1 MRPADSSRRHE
12 GGETEVM
19 LMQFSRAGWVLCLA
33 VAMAAGPACAA
44 GSSGGVMASSSAAMQ
59 KLGAG
64 TKKVVKGTVDVL
76 TLRPLWDKK
85 PETTTKTRGYN
96 VKKSA
101 AKKKSSWFS
110 SDDSSK
116 SQTMKD
122 FVGAKRPG

>member
-1 MRPADSSRRHE
+1 MR
-12 GGETEVM
+12 
-19 LMQFSRAGWVLCLA
+19 FSHAGWLLCLV

-85 PETTTKTRGYN
+85 TTTPTKTRGYN
-96 VKKSA
+96 VNKKST

-110 SDDSSK
+110 SDDSSE

-122 FVGAKRPG
+122 FVGSKRPG